1 MKIEVSAHSSA
12 PVERVWALLADAR
25 GWPEWTPFDAAELER
40 EGSPVADGV
49 GAIRRFTNGKTVT
62 RECVVAFE
70 PPHWLAYQLLSGLP
84 VRDYRAD
91 VTLQPAPDGG
101 TAIRWQSRFEP
112 LVPGMGWLVR
122 RRLEPFI
129 GDVAQRL
136 ARRAEMTP
144 KGPPQP

>member
-84 VRDYRAD
+84 QTAGRRFAGSRASSRSS
-91 VTLQPAPDGG
+91 PGWGG
-101 TAIRWQSRFEP
+101 SCGVASNRSSATSRSGSLGE
-112 LVPGMGWLVR
+112 R
-122 RRLEPFI
+122 R
-129 GDVAQRL
+129 
-136 ARRAEMTP
+136 
-144 KGPPQP
+144 

>member
-1 MKIEVSAHSSA
+1 VQKIDISAHSAA
-12 PVERVWALLADAR
+12 PVERVWALLADTR
-25 GWPEWTPFDAAELER
+25 GWPEWTPFAAATLER
-40 EGSPVADGV
+40 EGTPPPDGV
-49 GAIRRFTNGKTVT
+49 GAIRRFAYGKIVT

-91 VTLQPAPDGG
+91 VTLRSTPDGG
-101 TAIRWQSRFEP
+101 TAIRWQMQFEP
-112 LVPGMGWLVR
+112 IVPGTGWLVR

-136 ARRAEMTP
+136 ARRAEATP
-144 KGPPQP
+144 PATV

>member
-1 MKIEVSAHSSA
+1 MPKIDVSARSSA
-12 PVERVWALLADAR
+12 PVDRVWGLLADAR
-25 GWPEWTPFDAAELER
+25 GWPEWTPFASAELER
-40 EGSPVADGV
+40 EGSPPPDGV
-49 GAIRRFTNGKTVT
+49 GAIRRFTYGKNVT

-91 VTLQPAPDGG
+91 VTLQSTPDGG
-101 TAIRWQSRFEP
+101 TAIRWQAHFEP

-129 GDVAQRL
+129 ADMAQRL
-136 ARRAEMTP
+136 ALRAATS
-144 KGPPQP
+144 PPAQV